1 MRLRL
6 ISTAFAICLLPA
18 VANAQAII
26 DMSAFTCDQYLAMSP
41 AMSRDFSAWMS
52 GWFSNQSGRRVVD
65 VLVHQKNIAIVK
77 SWCQSHPQASVMVP
91 CRARLARS
99 DILDP
104 GRVAMR
110 WNVLF
115 VAATLLVAASLPS
128 AAQISI
134 DMNKITCGR
143 WLGYSPEERDF
154 VRFWMSGYYNSAA
167 NSKILNYDRFQR
179 NSAKVAGYCK
189 SHKSQTLPTA
199 IKNLGLW
206 Q

>member
-1 MRLRL
+1 
-6 ISTAFAICLLPA
+6 
-18 VANAQAII
+18 
-26 DMSAFTCDQYLAMSP
+26 
-41 AMSRDFSAWMS
+41 
-52 GWFSNQSGRRVVD
+52 
-65 VLVHQKNIAIVK
+65 
-77 SWCQSHPQASVMVP
+77 
-91 CRARLARS
+91 
-99 DILDP
+99 
-104 GRVAMR
+104 MR

-115 VAATLLVAASLPS
+115 VAATSLVAASLPS

-134 DMNKITCGR
+134 DMNKITCGG

-167 NSKILNYDRFQR
+167 NSKILNHDRFQR

-189 SHKSQTLPTA
+189 GHKSQTLPTA